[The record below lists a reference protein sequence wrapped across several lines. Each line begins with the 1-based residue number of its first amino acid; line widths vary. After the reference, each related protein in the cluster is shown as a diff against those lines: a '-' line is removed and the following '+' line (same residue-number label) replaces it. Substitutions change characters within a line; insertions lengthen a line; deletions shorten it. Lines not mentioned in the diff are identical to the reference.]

1 MTISVCLDQYNKCG
15 SLRYF
20 SQGNLQLSSG
30 HLEWVKFS
38 AYLNNKI
45 LLWPHLPKFL
55 LLVDSLS
62 SHPLSY
68 AEDRPS
74 DRGRQTRLVLSAV
87 SIEDVEV
94 FACVF
99 CSQIILLDLG
109 FIFISSS
116 SVEAANSLSA
126 FFRTDHVMVM
136 HCLPL
141 FIIWCM
147 DLFVFDCVKCVS
159 SENNQ
164 CFEYFLEHQR

>member
-1 MTISVCLDQYNKCG
+1 M
-15 SLRYF
+15 
-20 SQGNLQLSSG
+20 
-30 HLEWVKFS
+30 WVTQ
-38 AYLNNKI
+38 I
-45 LLWPHLPKFL
+45 LLSGEFATVFWSFRVGEVQCILKQQNTSLTPYTQVL

-62 SHPLSY
+62 CHPLSY

-74 DRGRQTRLVLSAV
+74 DRGRRTRLVLSAV

-126 FFRTDHVMVM
+126 FFCTDHVMVM

-147 DLFVFDCVKCVS
+147 DLFLLTVS
-159 SENNQ
+159 NVSPLKIISVLNI
-164 CFEYFLEHQR
+164 F

>member
-1 MTISVCLDQYNKCG
+1 MWVTQILLSGEFATVFWSFRVG
-15 SLRYF
+15 EV
-20 SQGNLQLSSG
+20 LQS
-30 HLEWVKFS
+30 HS

-45 LLWPHLPKFL
+45 LLWPHIPKFH

-62 SHPLSY
+62 CHPLSY

-74 DRGRQTRLVLSAV
+74 DRGRRTRLVLSAV

-126 FFRTDHVMVM
+126 FFHTDHVMVM

-141 FIIWCM
+141 FIIWSM
-147 DLFVFDCVKCVS
+147 DLFIFDCVKCVS

-164 CFEYFLEHQR
+164 CFECFLEHQR